1 MLSFSVIIPTYNSEK
16 WIESCVNSLLNQ
28 NYDKS
33 KIQIL
38 VVDDGSKDNLKQ
50 VMEQYKDEPSVQ
62 FIQKPN
68 GQWGSVIN
76 YVRNNHLATNDIIS
90 ILDADDMLL
99 PDAFKV
105 INNEIKDA
113 DIFVGSY
120 RKWDGKKKRA
130 FVHPYWFITTR
141 TIKNKQKMNSPF
153 CLPLIY
159 FVKQEIFYQCHDLME
174 KVAYQDPDYISQL
187 MSHANTLRF
196 TWKSI
201 GLYYYNRAGNSIS
214 QSWDDRRFNPE
225 YNACLCCIKN
235 DAQEIVSYRL
245 NLKEFRKM
253 CAQKQI
259 KFEVPRKMRFSWY
272 PFYIRWVYVLM
283 HQCKFKKF
291 FVIKDKH

>member
-16 WIESCVNSLLNQ
+16 WIENCVNSLLNQ
-28 NYDKS
+28 NYNKS

-50 VMEQYKDEPSVQ
+50 VMEKYQNEPSVQ

-76 YVRNNHLATNDIIS
+76 YVRNNHLATNDIVS

-99 PDAFKV
+99 PDAFKI

-120 RKWDGKKKRA
+120 HKWDGRKKKYL
-130 FVHPYWFITTR
+130 VHPYWFITTR
-141 TIKNKQKMNSPF
+141 TIKNKQRMNSPLCF
-153 CLPLIY
+153 PGAY
-159 FVKQEIFYQCHDLME
+159 FAKNEIFYKTHNLKE
-174 KVAYQDPDYISQL
+174 GIANQDPDYISQL
-187 MSHANTLRF
+187 TSHAEKIRY
-196 TWKSI
+196 TWKGTS
-201 GLYYYNRAGNSIS
+201 LYYYNRIGNSMS
-214 QSWDDRRFNPE
+214 QKWDEKRFVNE
-225 YNACLCCIKN
+225 YTACTACIKN
-235 DAQEIVSYRL
+235 NAQEIVSFHL
-245 NLKEFRKM
+245 NVKQFRKM

-259 KFEVPRKMRFSWY
+259 KFEIPRKMRWY